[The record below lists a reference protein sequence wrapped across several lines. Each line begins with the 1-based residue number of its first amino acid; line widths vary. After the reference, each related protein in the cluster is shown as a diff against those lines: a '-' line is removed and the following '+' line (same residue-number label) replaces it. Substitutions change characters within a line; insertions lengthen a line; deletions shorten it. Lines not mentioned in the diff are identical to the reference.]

1 MSDLHLR
8 ALADAALRCFWLDSP
23 RRPPATAPLEGDAD
37 TDLAVVG
44 GGFTGLWTAL
54 LARERDPLRD
64 VVVLEATRVAEGAS
78 GRNGGFVDA
87 SLTHGLEN
95 GLHHFP
101 DEMGRLHALGVE
113 NLAELVAT
121 LARFGIDA
129 GYEPTGKLEVAT
141 AAHLEAELEEH
152 RQACVRFGV
161 PVDWLD
167 RDALRAE
174 IASPTYHAGV
184 DAHIGGIVDPARL
197 CWGLAAAAT
206 AHGARLYEGSPVV
219 SLRRSGA
226 GVVLRTPR
234 GRLRARRAV
243 VATNAYRNPLRRLRW
258 SAIPVWDYVLVT
270 EPLSEE
276 MRRAI
281 GWRRR
286 QGIGDVTNQF
296 HYYRLTA
303 DDRILWG
310 GYDAIYG
317 YGSSTAPAWE
327 QRRDSYELLAR
338 HFFETFPQL
347 AGLRFTHRWAGPIA
361 TTTRFCMDAGRT
373 RSGRV
378 AWALGYT
385 GLGIA
390 ASRFGARVA
399 LDLVERPDAE
409 HLANSLVR
417 RRPIPWPPEPLRWAV
432 VQLTRHELARA
443 DRNQGR
449 RGAWLRLLDRLRLG
463 FDS

>member
-8 ALADAALRCFWLDSP
+8 ALADAAPRCFWLDAP
-23 RRPPATAPLEGDAD
+23 ERPAPTPTLEGDAE

-54 LARERDPLRD
+54 FAKERDPGRD
-64 VVVLEATRVAEGAS
+64 VVVLEAARVAEGAS

-101 DEMGRLHALGVE
+101 GEMERLHALGVE
-113 NLAELVAT
+113 NLSELLAT
-121 LARFGIDA
+121 LARHRIDA
-129 GYEPTGKLEVAT
+129 AYEPTGKLEVAT
-141 AAHLEAELEEH
+141 APHLLAELEEH
-152 RQACVRFGV
+152 REACERFGV
-161 PVDWLD
+161 PVRWLD
-167 RDALRAE
+167 RDAVRAE
-174 IASPTYHAGV
+174 IDSPTYHAGV
-184 DAHIGGIVDPARL
+184 DAHTGGIVDPARL

-206 AHGARLYEGSPVV
+206 AGGARLHEGSPVV
-219 SLRRSGA
+219 SLSQSGA

-234 GRLRARRAV
+234 GRLRARQVV
-243 VATNAYRNPLRRLRW
+243 VATNAYRSPLRRLRW
-258 SAIPVWDYVLVT
+258 SAIPVWDYVLVS
-270 EPLSEE
+270 EPLTPAQ
-276 MRRAI
+276 RGAI
-281 GWRRR
+281 GWKNR

-310 GYDAIYG
+310 GYDAVYG

-327 QRRDSYELLAR
+327 QRKGSYELLAR

-347 AGLRFTHRWAGPIA
+347 AGLRFSHRWAGPIA
-361 TTTRFCMDAGRT
+361 TTTRFCLDAGRT

-378 AWALGYT
+378 AWAIGYT
-385 GLGIA
+385 GLGVA
-390 ASRFGARVA
+390 TSRFGARVA
-399 LDLVERPDAE
+399 LDLLERPDSP
-409 HLANSLVR
+409 HLANSLVQ
-417 RRPIPWPPEPLRWAV
+417 RRPIPWPPEPLRYAV

-449 RGAWLRLLDRLRLG
+449 RGAWLRLLDRLGLG